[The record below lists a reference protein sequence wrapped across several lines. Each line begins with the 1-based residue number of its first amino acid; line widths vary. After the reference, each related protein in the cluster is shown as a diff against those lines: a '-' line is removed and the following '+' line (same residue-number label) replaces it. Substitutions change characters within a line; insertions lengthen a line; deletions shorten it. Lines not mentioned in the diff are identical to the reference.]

1 MFCNPT
7 CCFAHQPCRVGD
19 EEFTVCY
26 GGPFSW
32 LARVPVDSAR
42 DFMMNHVDRTRIKIH
57 LSRIR
62 TDDLIALSVV
72 LKDVG
77 IGDLD
82 ISMLFTAATGEE
94 DALDRVRTNI
104 PILLCLLRST
114 NARKR
119 RIAIN
124 DLFIRGQFA
133 ALFGDFVFDLVEI
146 TTSIPCRGS
155 DVPLCRVLSHFTLNG
170 GTFSVEKTD
179 AIVQTVKT
187 INLNEMEDHGDSW
200 QNFDPT
206 TLRLW
211 LATAGSFIDRLIS
224 SYRNVEKLYLMWN
237 HNNLTH
243 LRCAALLRR
252 LPRVHTLVIQWKST
266 GYVVVPEE
274 FVAALASLPRLRRLR
289 LHFLKATNLDFLY
302 RLPRLEKLRV
312 TLGNVTALTIDDL
325 AYLPLLRTFVIDDD
339 THDPEWKKVIREEIS
354 RVRTAWM
361 DPFLKQYHG
370 LARITSGELARL
382 ICLMCCRDKI
392 RLIYRETMRS
402 LPQCSVIDDDWK
414 LSTHKRKRA
423 ESLAEGDGNQQETL
437 E

>member
-1 MFCNPT
+1 MFCCHE
-7 CCFAHQPCRVGD
+7 CCFAHQTCRVDD

-26 GGPFSW
+26 GGSFRW
-32 LARVPVDSAR
+32 LAKAPMDSAR
-42 DFMMNHVDRTRIKIH
+42 DFMLKHVDRARIKIH

-62 TDDLIALSVV
+62 PDDLLALSVI
-72 LKDVG
+72 LNGVG
-77 IGDLD
+77 IGELD
-82 ISMLFTAATGEE
+82 ISTRE
-94 DALDRVRTNI
+94 DTPPVDESAVDRVRRNI
-104 PILLCLLRST
+104 PILISLLRST

-124 DLFIRGQFA
+124 DFFIRGQFA
-133 ALFGDFVFDLVEI
+133 ALFGNFVFDLVEI
-146 TTSIPCRGS
+146 TASIPCRGS

-187 INLNEMEDHGDSW
+187 INLNEMEDHGDSY

-211 LATAGSFIDRLIS
+211 PAATGSFIDRLIS

-243 LRCAALLRR
+243 LRCAAFLRR
-252 LPRVHTLVIQWKST
+252 LPRVHTLVIEWKSVGCVT
-266 GYVVVPEE
+266 VPEE
-274 FVAALASLPRLRRLR
+274 FIAALASLPRLRRLR
-289 LHFLKATNLDFLY
+289 LHFLKTTNLDFLY

-312 TLGNVTALTIDDL
+312 TLGNRTRLTVEDV
-325 AYLPLLRTFVIDDD
+325 AYLPLLRTFSIDDD
-339 THDPEWKKVIREEIS
+339 THDPEWKKAVREEIS

-361 DPFLKQYHG
+361 DPFLKQYHA
-370 LARITSGELARL
+370 LTRITSVELAQL
-382 ICLMCCRDKI
+382 ICLMCCRDKF

-402 LPQCSVIDDDWK
+402 LPACFVIDDDWK